1 MEVINYRPYINMNV
15 TVANV
20 IHKNYCAGKYMNFV

>member
-1 MEVINYRPYINMNV
+1 MKVVSYRQYIKMNV

-20 IHKNYCAGKYMNFV
+20 IRKNYYAGKYMNFV